1 MKRLLFL
8 FVLVGLCAGAASS
21 APDPGRLRTLLEEQR
36 RALGAQALL
45 FGLWQ
50 GDREILTTALGDSM
64 TGVPATTDMHWRI
77 GGITETFQGTL
88 LMMLAEQGRI
98 DLDAP
103 LSRWLPDLLAADRV
117 TVRMLANNTA
127 GYPDYVRDPA
137 FEALVTAEPFR
148 HFTADDLIAVA
159 VKSGRMDF
167 EPGKSQ
173 AYSHTDFIILAQVM
187 EKATGQSMKELYDEN
202 ILRPLDLQDTQFP
215 LTPEIQAPV
224 LHSYLSDRG
233 VYEDAT
239 YWNPSWAGATGGL
252 TSDLRD
258 LGRWGRVFGTGAL
271 LSPESFRTL
280 TGPGT
285 VGLGRNQPDRYF
297 AYGFVFLNG
306 WYVQNPNMNGY
317 TGGFAYHPPTGTT
330 IIVAATKAPGSK
342 TVSPAFEILETVIG
356 TVTPESPLNF

>member
-1 MKRLLFL
+1 MKRLLLFL
-8 FVLVGLCAGAASS
+8 ALLGLCAGPASS
-21 APDPGRLRTLLEEQR
+21 APDPARLRALLEQQR
-36 RALGAQALL
+36 KALGAEAVM
-45 FGLWQ
+45 FGMWV
-50 GDREILTTALGDSM
+50 GDREILTTALGNSM
-64 TGVPATTDMHWRI
+64 TRVPATTDMHWRI

-88 LMMLAEQGRI
+88 LMMLADQGRI

-103 LSRWLPDLLAADRV
+103 IARWLPDLLAADRV

-127 GYPDYVRDPA
+127 GYADYVKDPA
-137 FEALVTAEPFR
+137 FEALATAEPFR
-148 HFTADDLIAVA
+148 QFTPDDLIAYA
-159 VKSGRMDF
+159 VKSGRLDF
-167 EPGKSQ
+167 EPGTSQ
-173 AYSHTDFIILAQVM
+173 TYSHTEFIILAQVM
-187 EKATGQSMKELYDEN
+187 EKATGQSMKDLYEEN

-224 LHSYLSDRG
+224 LHSYITDRG

-271 LSPESFRTL
+271 LTPESFRAL

-285 VGLGRNQPDRYF
+285 VGLGKNRPDRYF
-297 AYGFVFLNG
+297 AYGFVYLNG

-330 IIVAATKAPGSK
+330 LVVAATKAPGSK
-342 TVSPAFEILETVIG
+342 TVSPALEMLKAVVRV
-356 TVTPESPLNF
+356 VTPEAPLNF